1 MQRWKPSGARLNA
14 RPWKEANNGPRIGFD
29 GSYSNSSKRPI
40 TGAGS
45 TALWGINH
53 LWTSNKTTTKKGKDR
68 VKYCDHKKGGREYRQ
83 AHGAECPNHL
93 SELVGY
99 VPTTNVFYFKCRYA
113 NTYTIKDVVSQPD
126 LIEIFSPYHF
136 VILSDKRIVVCEQA

>member
-29 GSYSNSSKRPI
+29 GSYSNSSKRLI

-53 LWTSNKTTTKKGKDR
+53 LWTSNKTTTKNGKDR
-68 VKYCDHKKGGREYRQ
+68 VKYCDHKKGGREVTRLQ
-83 AHGAECPNHL
+83 
-93 SELVGY
+93 
-99 VPTTNVFYFKCRYA
+99 
-113 NTYTIKDVVSQPD
+113 
-126 LIEIFSPYHF
+126 FSPRP
-136 VILSDKRIVVCEQA
+136 VIALAACYRGRYN

>member
-29 GSYSNSSKRPI
+29 GNYSNSSKRLI

-53 LWTSNKTTTKKGKDR
+53 LWTSNKTTTKNGKDR
-68 VKYCDHKKGGREYRQ
+68 VKYCDHKKGGREPVSPGNGDRVNGGHTLVPV
-83 AHGAECPNHL
+83 HGRNSLRDRGGRGDGPVLGQKALP
-93 SELVGY
+93 
-99 VPTTNVFYFKCRYA
+99 
-113 NTYTIKDVVSQPD
+113 
-126 LIEIFSPYHF
+126 
-136 VILSDKRIVVCEQA
+136 

>member
-53 LWTSNKTTTKKGKDR
+53 LWTSNKTTTKNGKDR
-68 VKYCDHKKGGREYRQ
+68 VKYCDHKKGGREQGR
-83 AHGAECPNHL
+83 AWPLTPTL
-93 SELVGY
+93 SPSDGEREKRDCAAASG
-99 VPTTNVFYFKCRYA
+99 TDRDWRDRK
-113 NTYTIKDVVSQPD
+113 
-126 LIEIFSPYHF
+126 HF
-136 VILSDKRIVVCEQA
+136 LPP